1 MVWLRAWL
9 RGFGAARLQGRCCV
23 AADLWLYGCELGVV
37 LLKIGVYR
45 LGVTLLQVLGAV
57 YVTGWYY
64 MAVGW
69 MRYGY
74 QLDIVWLRAW

>member
-1 MVWLRAWL
+1 M
-9 RGFGAARLQGRCCV
+9 
-23 AADLWLYGCELGVV
+23 AADLRLYGCELGVV

-57 YVTGWYY
+57 YVTGWFY

-69 MRYGY
+69 MC
-74 QLDIVWLRAW
+74 